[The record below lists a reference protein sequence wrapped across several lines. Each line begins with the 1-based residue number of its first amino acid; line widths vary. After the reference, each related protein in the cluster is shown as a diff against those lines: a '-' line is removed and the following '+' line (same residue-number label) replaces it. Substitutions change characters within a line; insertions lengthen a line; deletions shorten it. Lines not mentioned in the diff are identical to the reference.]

1 MFAKELFTKDYFRE
15 NILDPLTENLSHY
28 TEILVL
34 FLTAAVIIII
44 SWIVAKIVQIL
55 VKIILRVLH
64 FDNFSDRTGFTK
76 FLEHGGLHNIPST
89 TVANLFYWI
98 IIFIGFTMAVDVLT
112 AQSAFQIV
120 DRLILYIPQALL
132 AIFIF
137 IIGIAIGIF
146 LSRILQSAIIRA
158 GIRARVASFLQTLLF
173 ATIAIFSLLLG
184 LSQLKVSDQVIAVII
199 NNILEYS
206 FLGLA
211 IAFGL
216 GGRFIASDIIAAFK
230 LRKLYPKGSEIEYDD
245 VKGVLKEIGWFD
257 SLVYTEKGIVNI
269 PNSALARKMIKRK
282 I

>member
-1 MFAKELFTKDYFRE
+1 MFTKEYFE
-15 NILDPLTENLSHY
+15 EAILDPLIENLANY
-28 TEILVL
+28 KELLVQ
-34 FLTAAVIIII
+34 FLIAVAIIIVG
-44 SWIVAKIVQIL
+44 WIVAKIVQII
-55 VKIILRVLH
+55 VKIVLRILH

-98 IIFIGFTMAVDVLT
+98 ILFIGFTVAVNIFT

-146 LSRILQSAIIRA
+146 LSKILQSAIIRA
-158 GIRARVASFLQTLLF
+158 GIRARVASFLQSLLF

-184 LSQLKVSDQVIAVII
+184 LSQLKVSDDVIAVII

-216 GGRFIASDIIAAFK
+216 GGRFIAADIIAAFK

-269 PNSALARKMIKRK
+269 PNSALARKVIKRK

>member
-1 MFAKELFTKDYFRE
+1 MFTKEYLEESILEPLIENLANYKELL
-15 NILDPLTENLSHY
+15 IQ
-28 TEILVL
+28 
-34 FLTAAVIIII
+34 FLIAVVIIIV
-44 SWIVAKIVQIL
+44 SWIIAKIIQIII
-55 VKIILRVLH
+55 KIVLRILH
-64 FDNFSDRTGFTK
+64 FDNFSDKIGFTR

-89 TVANLFYWI
+89 TIANLFYWVI
-98 IIFIGFTMAVDVLT
+98 LFIGFTVAVNIFT

-137 IIGIAIGIF
+137 IIGMAIAVF
-146 LSRILQSAIIRA
+146 LSKILQSAIRRA
-158 GIRARVASFLQTLLF
+158 GIRERVASFLQMLLF
-173 ATIAIFSLLLG
+173 ATIAMFSLLLG
-184 LSQLKVSDQVIAVII
+184 LSQLKVSNDVIAVII

-230 LRKLYPKGSEIEYDD
+230 LRRLYSKGSEIEYDNI
-245 VKGVLKEIGWFD
+245 KGVLKEIGWFD
-257 SLVYTEKGIVNI
+257 SLIYTEEGIVNI
-269 PNSALARKMIKRK
+269 PNSALAKKVIKRK